1 MLWDMVGRSISG
13 TLAVDNERG
22 GGAADVDVRP
32 ELTGAFGI
40 RCKVGAYVDGP
51 IGGLMGKSCVMDVSD
66 KSCIDRS
73 AR

>member
-13 TLAVDNERG
+13 TLDRRVRCQQH
-22 GGAADVDVRP
+22 DVDVRP

-51 IGGLMGKSCVMDVSD
+51 IGGLMGKSGVMDVSD
-66 KSCIDRS
+66 KSCIDGS